1 MNDKLYKKLLREAEK
16 RGKRLLLEG
25 GVAGHLAHLYDNP
38 DLSYSDMEEI
48 LGTAARG
55 ELVGTEKTDG
65 YNIYLSYVEGEAR
78 YARNKG
84 DMRKG
89 GSNAADLAARVFK
102 GGEGVKR
109 VYNASFRAFEKAV
122 RAMTPEEQEMLFGSE
137 APVFLNTEIQGPGAS
152 NVVNYDANV
161 LSIHSSGHKQY
172 IEENDTVV
180 NVTDSAIERISQ
192 TLDDVLDRFEE
203 ATADEP
209 FSVRKTAVLQ
219 LQALSDRSVLE
230 NTLRRMNHA
239 GFSGNMTI
247 GQYTDMKLTPIIK
260 RAAPSANKEVIAHII
275 DHMKAVKGRLNI
287 RKVRKMLRDEQ
298 EVAAVNQLLEK
309 NNKKKL
315 LGEIIEPI
323 EDAIHDFAVEML
335 KGLESAYILDNE
347 NELGRLRDEV
357 ATAIDKIQTYDGPG
371 KDEAHEILIR
381 QLKKLK
387 SHDNVNTAVEGFVF
401 TWNGQMYKFTGN
413 FAPINQIL
421 GLFRYGRGDVQAIDR
436 LDEATARQRTVAIV
450 PGAFK
455 LPHRGH
461 FAMVRQYNVLADEVK
476 IFISPLSRQS
486 DGEFG
491 DPIDFTSEHSLNL
504 WKKYIEAYG
513 LSDTVKVS
521 VSTDN
526 SPIKMTYNYVGNED
540 NDPQKAQPG
549 DHVILGVSTKGG
561 DHSRFAGS
569 VQQYAR
575 DGVRI
580 LAGEQYAVNVDGK
593 DFTRQAVEVDEETG
607 EEKEVTVELSA
618 TDFRNAI
625 EAGDVETVAQFL
637 PQALRSQAKEIINMM
652 GAQVAMSNP
661 EQAQVAEILQRL
673 VEETM
678 DEISAMAGGAVEG
691 PASKK
696 KKKRADTLIREE
708 DDEESVDEKELK
720 KISDE
725 LKNAVKMHQSQADRI
740 DSIVDNKEVN
750 EAVSGAITIEDVR
763 MVMDKLGLTGPD
775 WNVIDV
781 FERYAELNNAEELEK
796 VLTKQMTENQ
806 ADLAWGPANLAL
818 DPVEREPHYSEE
830 DEIEPLKKR
839 RAGANVALG
848 E

>member
-1 MNDKLYKKLLREAEK
+1 MMNDELYKKLLREAEK

-48 LGTAARG
+48 LSTAARG

-65 YNIYLSYVEGEAR
+65 YNIYLSYVDGEAR

-109 VYNASFRAFEKAV
+109 VYTASFRAFEKAA
-122 RAMTPEEQEMLFGSE
+122 RSLTPEEQQMLFGAE

-161 LSIHSSGHKQY
+161 LSVHASGHKQY
-172 IEENDTVV
+172 IEDTDQVV
-180 NVTDSAIERISQ
+180 NVKDAEIERISQ

-219 LQALSDRSVLE
+219 LQALADRSILE
-230 NTLRRMNHA
+230 DTLRRINHA

-247 GQYTDMKLTPIIK
+247 GQYTDMKLIPIIK
-260 RAAPSANKEVIAHII
+260 RAAPSANKEVVGYII
-275 DHMKAVKGRLNI
+275 DHMKEVKGRKNI
-287 RKVRKMLRDEQ
+287 RMVRKMLKDEN

-315 LGEIIEPI
+315 LSEIIEPI

-335 KGLESAYILDNE
+335 KGLESAYILDNA

-357 ATAIDKIQTYDGPG
+357 ATAIDKIQNYDGPG
-371 KDEAHEILIR
+371 RDEAHEILIR

-436 LDEATARQRTVAIV
+436 LDENEARRRVVAIV

-486 DGEFG
+486 DGKIG
-491 DPIDFTSEHSLNL
+491 QPIDFTSEHSLNL
-504 WKKYIEAYG
+504 WKKYIDAYG
-513 LSDTVKVS
+513 LSDTVKVY

-580 LAGEQYAVNVDGK
+580 LAGEQYAVSVDGK
-593 DFTRQAVEVDEETG
+593 DFTRQVVKVDPETG
-607 EEKEVTVELSA
+607 EEKIEVVPLSA

-625 EAGDVETVAQFL
+625 EAGDKETVAQFL
-637 PQALRSQAKEIINMM
+637 PQAVRSHAEEVINMM
-652 GAQVAMSNP
+652 GAQVAMSDP
-661 EQAQVAEILQRL
+661 EQAQVAETLEKL

-696 KKKRADTLIREE
+696 KKKKKADTLIREE
-708 DDEESVDEKELK
+708 DDEEIE
-720 KISDE
+720 
-725 LKNAVKMHQSQADRI
+725 
-740 DSIVDNKEVN
+740 
-750 EAVSGAITIEDVR
+750 EALS
-763 MVMDKLGLTGPD
+763 
-775 WNVIDV
+775 
-781 FERYAELNNAEELEK
+781 
-796 VLTKQMTENQ
+796 
-806 ADLAWGPANLAL
+806 DLAWGAANFTP
-818 DPVEREPHYSEE
+818 DPVERAPYYSEE
-830 DEIEPLKKR
+830 DEIDPIKNK
-839 RAGANVALG
+839 AKPGPNTFGA
-848 E
+848 

>member
-1 MNDKLYKKLLREAEK
+1 MNDELYRKLLKETER

-48 LGTAARG
+48 LSTAARG
-55 ELVGTEKTDG
+55 DLVGTEKTDG
-65 YNIYLSYVEGEAR
+65 YNIYLSFVDGEAR
-78 YARNKG
+78 YARNKS

-109 VYNASFRAFEKAV
+109 VYTASFRAFEKAA
-122 RAMTPEEQEMLFGSE
+122 RSLTPDEQAMLFGAE

-161 LSIHSSGHKQY
+161 LSIHASGHKQY
-172 IEENDTVV
+172 IEDSDQVV
-180 NVTDSAIERISQ
+180 NVTDSAVNRISQ

-203 ATADEP
+203 ATGDEP

-219 LQALSDRSVLE
+219 LQALADKSILE
-230 NTLRRMNHA
+230 DTLRRMNHA

-260 RAAPSANKEVIAHII
+260 RAVPSANKEVVGHII
-275 DHMKAVKGRLNI
+275 DHIKATKGRKNI
-287 RKVRKMLRDEQ
+287 RLVRKMLKDEN
-298 EVAAVNQLLEK
+298 EVAALAQLLEK

-335 KGLESAYILDNE
+335 KGLESAYILDNAR
-347 NELGRLRDEV
+347 ELERLRSEV
-357 ATAIDKIQTYDGPG
+357 ATAIDKIQNYDGPG
-371 KDEAHEILIR
+371 RDEAHNILIR

-401 TWNGQMYKFTGN
+401 TYNGQMYKFTGN

-421 GLFRYGRGDVQAIDR
+421 GLFRYGRGDVEAIDR
-436 LDEATARQRTVAIV
+436 LDENQGQRRVVAIV

-461 FAMVRQYNVLADEVK
+461 FAMVRQYSVMADEVK

-486 DGEFG
+486 DGEFAQ
-491 DPIDFTSEHSLNL
+491 PIDFTSEHSLNL
-504 WKKYIEAYG
+504 WKKYIDAYG
-513 LSDTVKVS
+513 LSETVKVY

-569 VQQYAR
+569 VQKYAR

-580 LAGEQYAVNVDGK
+580 LAGEQFAIDIDGK
-593 DFTRQAVEVDEETG
+593 EFTRQVVKVDEETG
-607 EEKEVTVELSA
+607 EETVTNVPLSA

-625 EAGDVETVAQFL
+625 EAGDKETVAQFL
-637 PQALRSQAKEIINMM
+637 PQALRGQAEEVINMM
-652 GAQVAMSNP
+652 GAQVAMSDP
-661 EQAQVAEILQRL
+661 EQAQVAETLQRL

-678 DEISAMAGGAVEG
+678 DEMSAMAGGAVEG
-691 PASKK
+691 PASAYNKK
-696 KKKRADTLIREE
+696 KKKKVDTLIREE
-708 DDEESVDEKELK
+708 DDEIEESEKKNCGCGQDPCITYGSQNESEEEIDEAL
-720 KISDE
+720 S
-725 LKNAVKMHQSQADRI
+725 
-740 DSIVDNKEVN
+740 
-750 EAVSGAITIEDVR
+750 
-763 MVMDKLGLTGPD
+763 
-775 WNVIDV
+775 
-781 FERYAELNNAEELEK
+781 
-796 VLTKQMTENQ
+796 
-806 ADLAWGPANLAL
+806 DLAWGAANFTV
-818 DPVEREPHYSEE
+818 DPVERAPYYDEE
-830 DEIEPLKKR
+830 DEIDPIKNK
-839 RAGANVALG
+839 AKPGPNTFGA
-848 E
+848 

>member
-1 MNDKLYKKLLREAEK
+1 MDDKLYKKLLREAEK

-48 LGTAARG
+48 LSTAARG

-89 GSNAADLAARVFK
+89 GSNTADLAARVFK

-109 VYNASFRAFEKAV
+109 IYQASFRAFEKAV
-122 RAMTPEEQEMLFGSE
+122 RTMTPEEQQMLFGSE

-180 NVTDSAIERISQ
+180 NITDSAIERISQ

-203 ATADEP
+203 ATIDEP
-209 FSVRKTAVLQ
+209 FSVRKTAALQ
-219 LQALSDRSVLE
+219 LQALSDRSILE
-230 NTLRRMNHA
+230 GTLRRMNHA

-260 RAAPSANKEVIAHII
+260 RAVPSANKEVIAHII
-275 DHMKAVKGRLNI
+275 DHFKSVKGRVNI

-298 EVAAVNQLLEK
+298 EIAALSQLLEK

-436 LDEATARQRTVAIV
+436 VDEANNKQLRKRTIAII

-461 FAMVRQYNVLADEVK
+461 FAMARQYSVMADEVR
-476 IFISPLSRQS
+476 IFVSPLSRQS
-486 DGEFG
+486 DGEYG
-491 DPIDFTSEHSLNL
+491 EAIDFTSEHSINL
-504 WKKYIEAYG
+504 WNKYIEAYG
-513 LSDTVKVS
+513 LTETVKVNIS
-521 VSTDN
+521 STN
-526 SPIKMTYNYVGNED
+526 SPVKMTYDFVGNED

-569 VQQYAR
+569 VQKYAR
-575 DGVRI
+575 EGVRI
-580 LAGEQYAVNVDGK
+580 LAGEQYAVSVKGK
-593 DFTRQAVEVDEETG
+593 DFTRQVVEVDQETG
-607 EEKEVTVELSA
+607 EEREITVDLSA

-625 EAGDVETVAQFL
+625 EAGDVSTVAEFL
-637 PQALRSQAKEIINMM
+637 PQAIRSQAEEVINMM
-652 GAQVAMSNP
+652 GAQVAMSDP
-661 EQAQVAEILQRL
+661 EQAQIAEMLFEMIEQTIDEVTASDDLLAAMRGLEDAPVHQAPPIKDYGATEADYKEIMTRILKSLNADDFAELDSITQDLKTRSMK
-673 VEETM
+673 ETI
-678 DEISAMAGGAVEG
+678 DEMSAMAGGAVEG
-691 PASKK
+691 ASGEEKE
-696 KKKRADTLIREE
+696 ADSLIRE
-708 DDEESVDEKELK
+708 DDEEE
-720 KISDE
+720 
-725 LKNAVKMHQSQADRI
+725 
-740 DSIVDNKEVN
+740 
-750 EAVSGAITIEDVR
+750 IE
-763 MVMDKLGLTGPD
+763 
-775 WNVIDV
+775 
-781 FERYAELNNAEELEK
+781 
-796 VLTKQMTENQ
+796 ENM

-818 DPVEREPHYSEE
+818 DPVERDPTYEPG
-830 DEIEPLKKR
+830 DEIETLAKR
-839 RAGANVALG
+839 RAGANVTSG
-848 E
+848 

>member
-1 MNDKLYKKLLREAEK
+1 MNDKLYKRLLSESK
-16 RGKRLLLEG
+16 IRGKRLLLEG

-48 LGTAARG
+48 LSTAARG

-65 YNIYLSYVEGEAR
+65 YNIYLSYVDGEAR

-89 GSNAADLAARVFK
+89 GSNTADLAARVFK
-102 GGEGVKR
+102 GGDGVKR
-109 VYNASFRAFEKAV
+109 VYQASFNAFEKAV
-122 RAMTPEEQEMLFGSE
+122 RSLIPEEQEMLFGAE

-161 LSIHSSGHKQY
+161 LSIHASGHKQY
-172 IEENDTVV
+172 IEESDTVIDV
-180 NVTDSAIERISQ
+180 KDTDVARISQ
-192 TLDDVLDRFEE
+192 ALDDVLDRFEE
-203 ATADEP
+203 ATMDEP
-209 FSVRKTAVLQ
+209 FSVRKTAALQ
-219 LQALSDRSVLE
+219 LQALSDRSILE
-230 NTLRRMNHA
+230 DTLRRMNHA
-239 GFSGNMTI
+239 GFSGNITI

-260 RAAPSANKEVIAHII
+260 RAVPSANKEVIAHII
-275 DHMKAVKGRLNI
+275 DHMKAVKGRVNI

-298 EVAAVNQLLEK
+298 EVAGLNQLLEK

-335 KGLESAYILDNE
+335 KGLESAYILDNA

-421 GLFRYGRGDVQAIDR
+421 GLFRYGRGDVEAIDR
-436 LDEATARQRTVAIV
+436 LDEAIARQRVVAIV

-455 LPHRGH
+455 LPH
-461 FAMVRQYNVLADEVK
+461 FAMVRQYAVMADEVK
-476 IFISPLSRQS
+476 VYVSPLSRKS
-486 DGEFG
+486 DGKFAE
-491 DPIDFTSEHSLNL
+491 PIDFTSEHSMNL
-504 WKKYIEAYG
+504 WNKYVEAYG
-513 LSDTVKVS
+513 LTDTVKVS
-521 VSTDN
+521 ISSEN
-526 SPIKMTYNYVGNED
+526 SPVKMTYNFVGNED

-575 DGVRI
+575 DGVRV
-580 LAGEQYAVNVDGK
+580 LAGEQYAVSVDGK
-593 DFTRQAVEVDEETG
+593 DFTRQVVEVDPETG
-607 EEKEVTVELSA
+607 EERETTADLSA

-625 EAGDVETVAQFL
+625 EAGDVRTVAEFL
-637 PQALRSQAKEIINMM
+637 PQAIRSQAKEVINMM
-652 GAQVAMSNP
+652 GAQVAMSDP
-661 EQAQVAEILQRL
+661 EQAQVAETLQRL
-673 VEETM
+673 VEEAM

-696 KKKRADTLIREE
+696 KKKEADTLIRE
-708 DDEESVDEKELK
+708 DDEE
-720 KISDE
+720 
-725 LKNAVKMHQSQADRI
+725 
-740 DSIVDNKEVN
+740 
-750 EAVSGAITIEDVR
+750 
-763 MVMDKLGLTGPD
+763 
-775 WNVIDV
+775 
-781 FERYAELNNAEELEK
+781 LE
-796 VLTKQMTENQ
+796 ENQ
-806 ADLAWGPANLAL
+806 ADLAWGTANFTPGA
-818 DPVEREPHYSEE
+818 VERAPYYSEE
-830 DEIEPLKKR
+830 DEVDPLINKAMPSSVDAAVK
-839 RAGANVALG
+839 AFKDYIHY

>member
-1 MNDKLYKKLLREAEK
+1 MNDKLYKKLLSESEK

-48 LGTAARG
+48 LSTAARG

-65 YNIYLSYVEGEAR
+65 YNIYLSYVDGEAR

-109 VYNASFRAFEKAV
+109 VYTASFRAFEKAA
-122 RAMTPEEQEMLFGSE
+122 RSLTPEEQQMLFGAE

-161 LSIHSSGHKQY
+161 LSVHASGHKQY
-172 IEENDTVV
+172 IEDTDQVV
-180 NVTDSAIERISQ
+180 NVKDAEIERISQ

-219 LQALSDRSVLE
+219 LQALADRSILE
-230 NTLRRMNHA
+230 DTLRRINHA
-239 GFSGNMTI
+239 GFSGNMTV
-247 GQYTDMKLTPIIK
+247 GQYTDMKLIPIIK
-260 RAAPSANKEVIAHII
+260 RAAPSASKEVVGYII
-275 DHMKAVKGRLNI
+275 DHMKEVKGRKNI
-287 RKVRKMLRDEQ
+287 RIVRKMLKDEN

-315 LGEIIEPI
+315 LSEIIEPI

-335 KGLESAYILDNE
+335 KGLESAYILDNA

-357 ATAIDKIQTYDGPG
+357 ATAIDKIQNYDGPG
-371 KDEAHEILIR
+371 RDEAHDILIR

-401 TWNGQMYKFTGN
+401 IWNGQMYKFTGN

-436 LDEATARQRTVAIV
+436 LDENEARRKVVAIV

-486 DGEFG
+486 DGKIG
-491 DPIDFTSEHSLNL
+491 QAIDFTSEHSLNL
-504 WKKYIEAYG
+504 WKKYIDAYG
-513 LSDTVKVS
+513 LSDTVKVY

-580 LAGEQYAVNVDGK
+580 LAGEQYAVSVDGK
-593 DFTRQAVEVDEETG
+593 DFTRQVVKVDPETG
-607 EEKEVTVELSA
+607 EEKIEVVPLSA

-625 EAGDVETVAQFL
+625 EAGDKQTVAQFL
-637 PQALRSQAKEIINMM
+637 PQAVRSHAEEVINMM
-652 GAQVAMSNP
+652 GAQVAMSDP
-661 EQAQVAEILQRL
+661 EQAQVAETLQKL

-696 KKKRADTLIREE
+696 KKKKKADTLIREE
-708 DDEESVDEKELK
+708 DDEEIE
-720 KISDE
+720 
-725 LKNAVKMHQSQADRI
+725 
-740 DSIVDNKEVN
+740 
-750 EAVSGAITIEDVR
+750 EALS
-763 MVMDKLGLTGPD
+763 
-775 WNVIDV
+775 
-781 FERYAELNNAEELEK
+781 
-796 VLTKQMTENQ
+796 
-806 ADLAWGPANLAL
+806 DLAWGAANFTP
-818 DPVEREPHYSEE
+818 DPVERAPYYSEE
-830 DEIEPLKKR
+830 DEIDPIKNK
-839 RAGANVALG
+839 AKPGPNTFGA
-848 E
+848 

>member
-1 MNDKLYKKLLREAEK
+1 MMDDKLYKKLLREAEK

-48 LGTAARG
+48 LSTAARG

-89 GSNAADLAARVFK
+89 GSNTADLAARVFK

-109 VYNASFRAFEKAV
+109 IYQASFRAFEKAV
-122 RAMTPEEQEMLFGSE
+122 RTMTPEEQQMLFGSE

-180 NVTDSAIERISQ
+180 NITDSAIERISQ

-203 ATADEP
+203 ATIDEP
-209 FSVRKTAVLQ
+209 FSVRKTAALQ
-219 LQALSDRSVLE
+219 LQALSDRSILE
-230 NTLRRMNHA
+230 GTLRRMNHA

-260 RAAPSANKEVIAHII
+260 RAVPSANKEVIAHII
-275 DHMKAVKGRLNI
+275 DHFKSVKGRVNI

-298 EVAAVNQLLEK
+298 EIAALSQLLEK

-436 LDEATARQRTVAIV
+436 VDEANNKQLRKRTIAII

-461 FAMVRQYNVLADEVK
+461 FAMARQYSVMADEVR
-476 IFISPLSRQS
+476 IFVSPLSRQS
-486 DGEFG
+486 DGEYG
-491 DPIDFTSEHSLNL
+491 EAIDFTSEHSINL
-504 WKKYIEAYG
+504 WNKYIEAYG
-513 LSDTVKVS
+513 LTETVKVNIS
-521 VSTDN
+521 STN
-526 SPIKMTYNYVGNED
+526 SPVKMTYDFVGNED

-569 VQQYAR
+569 VQKYAR
-575 DGVRI
+575 EGVRI
-580 LAGEQYAVNVDGK
+580 LAGEQYAVSVKGK
-593 DFTRQAVEVDEETG
+593 DFTRQVVEVDQETG
-607 EEKEVTVELSA
+607 EEREITVDLSA

-625 EAGDVETVAQFL
+625 EAGDVSTVAEFL
-637 PQALRSQAKEIINMM
+637 PQAIRSQAEEVINMM
-652 GAQVAMSNP
+652 GAQVAMSDP
-661 EQAQVAEILQRL
+661 EQAQIAEMLFEMIEQTIDEVTASDDLLAAMRGLEDAPVHQAPPIKDYGATEADYKEIMTRILKSLNADDFAELDSITQDLKTRSMK
-673 VEETM
+673 ETI
-678 DEISAMAGGAVEG
+678 DEMSAMAGGAVEG
-691 PASKK
+691 ASGEEKE
-696 KKKRADTLIREE
+696 ADSLIRE
-708 DDEESVDEKELK
+708 DDEEE
-720 KISDE
+720 
-725 LKNAVKMHQSQADRI
+725 
-740 DSIVDNKEVN
+740 
-750 EAVSGAITIEDVR
+750 IE
-763 MVMDKLGLTGPD
+763 
-775 WNVIDV
+775 
-781 FERYAELNNAEELEK
+781 
-796 VLTKQMTENQ
+796 ENM

-818 DPVEREPHYSEE
+818 DPVERDPTYEPG
-830 DEIEPLKKR
+830 DEIETLAKR
-839 RAGANVALG
+839 RAGANVTSG
-848 E
+848 

>member
-1 MNDKLYKKLLREAEK
+1 MMNDKLYKQLLKETQR
-16 RGKRLLLEG
+16 RGRRLLLEG

-38 DLSYSDMEEI
+38 DLSYSDMEDI
-48 LGTAARG
+48 LSTAARG
-55 ELVGTEKTDG
+55 ELIGTEKTDG
-65 YNIYLSYVEGEAR
+65 YNIYLSYVDGEAR

-89 GSNAADLAARVFK
+89 GSNTADLAARVFK

-109 VYNASFRAFEKAV
+109 IYTASFRAFEKAV
-122 RAMTPEEQEMLFGSE
+122 RTLMPEEQEMLFGSE
-137 APVFLNTEIQGPGAS
+137 APIFLNTEIQGPGAS

-172 IEENDTVV
+172 IEESDTVV
-180 NVTDSAIERISQ
+180 NVKDSDIARISQ
-192 TLDDVLDRFEE
+192 ALDDVLDRFEE

-209 FSVRKTAVLQ
+209 FSVRKTAVMQ
-219 LQALSDRSVLE
+219 LQALADKSILE
-230 NTLRRMNHA
+230 DTLRRMNHA

-260 RAAPSANKEVIAHII
+260 RAVPSATKEVIAHII
-275 DHMKAVKGRLNI
+275 DHIKEIKGRTNI
-287 RKVRKMLRDEQ
+287 RRVRKMLRDEQ
-298 EVAAVNQLLEK
+298 EIAALSQLLEK

-315 LGEIIEPI
+315 LGEIVEPI

-335 KGLESAYILDNE
+335 KGLESAYILDNAR
-347 NELGRLRDEV
+347 ELDRLRNEV
-357 ATAIDKIQTYDGPG
+357 ATAIDKIQTYEGPG

-421 GLFRYGRGDVQAIDR
+421 GLFRYGRGDVEAIDR
-436 LDEATARQRTVAIV
+436 LDETTADQSRVQAHQRIIAIV

-461 FAMVRQYNVLADEVK
+461 FAMVRQYAVMADEVR

-486 DGEFG
+486 DGPE
-491 DPIDFTSEHSLNL
+491 PIDFTSEHSLNL

-513 LSDTVKVS
+513 YSNAVKVS
-521 VSTDN
+521 VSTEN
-526 SPIKMTYNYVGNED
+526 SPIKMTYNYVGNEN

-580 LAGEQYAVNVDGK
+580 LAGEQYAVSVKGK
-593 DFTRQAVEVDEETG
+593 DFTRQVVEVDQETG
-607 EEKEVTVELSA
+607 EEKVKVIPLSA

-625 EAGDVETVAQFL
+625 EAGDASTVAEFL
-637 PQALRSQAKEIINMM
+637 PQAVRGQAEEVINMM
-652 GAQVAMSNP
+652 GAQVAMSDP
-661 EQAQVAEILQRL
+661 DQAIVAESLFRL
-673 VEETM
+673 IEETM
-678 DEISAMAGGAVEG
+678 DEISAMAGGAIEG

-696 KKKRADTLIREE
+696 KKKKTDTLIRE
-708 DDEESVDEKELK
+708 DDEEEIDEAL
-720 KISDE
+720 S
-725 LKNAVKMHQSQADRI
+725 
-740 DSIVDNKEVN
+740 
-750 EAVSGAITIEDVR
+750 
-763 MVMDKLGLTGPD
+763 
-775 WNVIDV
+775 
-781 FERYAELNNAEELEK
+781 
-796 VLTKQMTENQ
+796 
-806 ADLAWGPANLAL
+806 DLAWGAANLGL
-818 DPVEREPHYSEE
+818 DPVEREPAYDEE
-830 DEIEPLKKR
+830 DDIDPLINKAKPGPNTF
-839 RAGANVALG
+839 GA
-848 E
+848 

>member
-1 MNDKLYKKLLREAEK
+1 MNDELYRKLLRETER

-48 LGTAARG
+48 LSTAARG
-55 ELVGTEKTDG
+55 DLIGTEKTDG
-65 YNIYLSYVEGEAR
+65 YNIYLSFVDGEAR
-78 YARNKG
+78 YARNKS

-109 VYNASFRAFEKAV
+109 VYTASFRAFEKAA
-122 RAMTPEEQEMLFGSE
+122 RSLTPEEQAMLFGAE

-161 LSIHSSGHKQY
+161 LSIHASGHKQY
-172 IEENDTVV
+172 IEDSDQVV
-180 NVTDSAIERISQ
+180 NVTDAAVNRISQ

-203 ATADEP
+203 ATGDEP

-219 LQALSDRSVLE
+219 LQALADKSILE
-230 NTLRRMNHA
+230 DTLRRMNHA

-260 RAAPSANKEVIAHII
+260 RAVPSANKEVIGHII
-275 DHMKAVKGRLNI
+275 DHIKAIKGRKNI
-287 RKVRKMLRDEQ
+287 RLVRKMLKDEN
-298 EVAAVNQLLEK
+298 EVAALAQLLEK
-309 NNKKKL
+309 NSKKKL

-335 KGLESAYILDNE
+335 KGLESAYILDNAR
-347 NELGRLRDEV
+347 ELERLRSEV
-357 ATAIDKIQTYDGPG
+357 ATAIEKIQNYDGPG
-371 KDEAHEILIR
+371 RDEAHDILIR

-421 GLFRYGRGDVQAIDR
+421 GLFRYGRGDVEAIDR
-436 LDEATARQRTVAIV
+436 LDENQGQRRVVAIV

-461 FAMVRQYNVLADEVK
+461 FAMVRQYSVMADEVK

-486 DGEFG
+486 DGEFAQ
-491 DPIDFTSEHSLNL
+491 PIDFTSEHSLNL
-504 WKKYIEAYG
+504 WKKYIDAYG
-513 LSDTVKVS
+513 LSETVKVY

-569 VQQYAR
+569 VQKYAR

-580 LAGEQYAVNVDGK
+580 LAGEQFAIDVDGK
-593 DFTRQAVEVDEETG
+593 EFTRQVVKVDEETG
-607 EEKEVTVELSA
+607 EETVTNVPLSA

-625 EAGDVETVAQFL
+625 EAGDKETVAQFL
-637 PQALRSQAKEIINMM
+637 PQALRGQAEEVINMM
-652 GAQVAMSNP
+652 GAQVAMSDP
-661 EQAQVAEILQRL
+661 EQAQVAETLQRL

-678 DEISAMAGGAVEG
+678 DEMSAMAGGAVEG
-691 PASKK
+691 PASAYNKK
-696 KKKRADTLIREE
+696 KKKKVDTLIREE
-708 DDEESVDEKELK
+708 DDEIEESEKKNCGCGQDPCITYGPQNESEEEIDEAL
-720 KISDE
+720 S
-725 LKNAVKMHQSQADRI
+725 
-740 DSIVDNKEVN
+740 
-750 EAVSGAITIEDVR
+750 
-763 MVMDKLGLTGPD
+763 
-775 WNVIDV
+775 
-781 FERYAELNNAEELEK
+781 
-796 VLTKQMTENQ
+796 
-806 ADLAWGPANLAL
+806 DLAWGAANFTV
-818 DPVEREPHYSEE
+818 DPVERAPYYDEE
-830 DEIEPLKKR
+830 DEIDPIKNK
-839 RAGANVALG
+839 AKPGPNTFGA
-848 E
+848 

>member
-1 MNDKLYKKLLREAEK
+1 MNDKLYNKLLREAQK

-48 LGTAARG
+48 LSTAARG

-65 YNIYLSYVEGEAR
+65 YNIYLSYVDGEAR

-89 GSNAADLAARVFK
+89 GSNTADLAARVFK

-109 VYNASFRAFEKAV
+109 VYTASFRAFEKAV
-122 RAMTPEEQEMLFGSE
+122 RSLTPEEQQMLFGSE
-137 APVFLNTEIQGPGAS
+137 APIFLNTEIQGPGAS

-172 IEENDTVV
+172 IEESDTVV
-180 NVTDSAIERISQ
+180 NVKDSDVERVSQ
-192 TLDDVLDRFEE
+192 ALDDVLDRFEE

-209 FSVRKTAVLQ
+209 FSVRKTATLQ
-219 LQALSDRSVLE
+219 LQALSDRSILE
-230 NTLRRMNHA
+230 DTLRRMNHA

-260 RAAPSANKEVIAHII
+260 RAVPSANKEVIGHII
-275 DHMKAVKGRLNI
+275 DHFKAVKGRVNI

-298 EVAAVNQLLEK
+298 EIAALSQLLEK
-309 NNKKKL
+309 NNKKRL

-335 KGLESAYILDNE
+335 KGLESAYILDNG

-421 GLFRYGRGDVQAIDR
+421 GLFRYGRGDVEAIDR
-436 LDEATARQRTVAIV
+436 LDEATARRRTIAVV

-461 FAMVRQYNVLADEVK
+461 FAMIRQYSVMADEVRV
-476 IFISPLSRQS
+476 IVSPLSRQS
-486 DGEFG
+486 DGIDG
-491 DPIDFTSEHSLNL
+491 RTPIDFTSEHSMNL
-504 WKKYIEAYG
+504 WRKYVEAYG
-513 LSDTVKVS
+513 LTSNVNVS
-521 VSTDN
+521 ISPPGMN
-526 SPIKMTYNYVGNED
+526 SPVKAAIDFAANEENNAD
-540 NDPQKAQPG
+540 KAQPG
-549 DHVILGVSTKGG
+549 DVIILGVSEKGG
-561 DHSRFAGS
+561 DSSRFAHN
-569 VQQYAR
+569 VQKYAR
-575 DGVRI
+575 KGVRV
-580 LAGEQYAVNVDGK
+580 LAGEQYAISVKGK
-593 DFTRQAVEVDEETG
+593 DFTRQVVKVNPDTG
-607 EEKEVTVELSA
+607 EETTEVIPLSG
-618 TDFRNAI
+618 TDFRNAV
-625 EAGDVETVAQFL
+625 EAGDVSTVAEFL
-637 PQALRSQAKEIINMM
+637 PQAIRSQAKEVINMM
-652 GAQVAMSNP
+652 GAQEAMSDP
-661 EQAQVAEILQRL
+661 EQAQIAETLMRL
-673 VEETM
+673 IEETM

-696 KKKRADTLIREE
+696 KKKEADTLIRE
-708 DDEESVDEKELK
+708 DDEE
-720 KISDE
+720 
-725 LKNAVKMHQSQADRI
+725 
-740 DSIVDNKEVN
+740 
-750 EAVSGAITIEDVR
+750 IE
-763 MVMDKLGLTGPD
+763 
-775 WNVIDV
+775 
-781 FERYAELNNAEELEK
+781 
-796 VLTKQMTENQ
+796 ENM
-806 ADLAWGPANLAL
+806 ADLAWGPAALSL
-818 DPVEREPHYSEE
+818 DPVERAPYYEE
-830 DEIEPLKKR
+830 GDEIETMAKKR
-839 RAGANVALG
+839 SGANVALG

>member
-1 MNDKLYKKLLREAEK
+1 MNDELYRKLLRETER

-48 LGTAARG
+48 LSTAARG
-55 ELVGTEKTDG
+55 DLIGTEKTDG
-65 YNIYLSYVEGEAR
+65 YNIYLSFVDGEAR
-78 YARNKG
+78 YARNKS

-109 VYNASFRAFEKAV
+109 VYTASFRAFEKAA
-122 RAMTPEEQEMLFGSE
+122 RSLTPEEQAMLFGAE

-161 LSIHSSGHKQY
+161 LSIHASGHKQY
-172 IEENDTVV
+172 IEDSDQVV
-180 NVTDSAIERISQ
+180 NVTDSAVNRISQ

-203 ATADEP
+203 ATGDEP

-219 LQALSDRSVLE
+219 LQALADKSILE
-230 NTLRRMNHA
+230 DTLRRMNHA

-260 RAAPSANKEVIAHII
+260 RAVPSANKEVVGHII
-275 DHMKAVKGRLNI
+275 DHIKAIKGRKNI
-287 RKVRKMLRDEQ
+287 RLVRKMLKDEN
-298 EVAAVNQLLEK
+298 EVAALAQLLEK
-309 NNKKKL
+309 NSKKKL

-335 KGLESAYILDNE
+335 KGLESAYILDNAR
-347 NELGRLRDEV
+347 ELERLRSEV
-357 ATAIDKIQTYDGPG
+357 ATAIDKIQNYDGPG
-371 KDEAHEILIR
+371 RDEAHDILIR

-421 GLFRYGRGDVQAIDR
+421 GLFRYGRGDVEAIDR
-436 LDEATARQRTVAIV
+436 LDENQGQRRVVAIV

-461 FAMVRQYNVLADEVK
+461 FAMVRQYSVMADEVK

-486 DGEFG
+486 DGEFAQ
-491 DPIDFTSEHSLNL
+491 PIDFTSEHSLNL
-504 WKKYIEAYG
+504 WKKYIDAYG
-513 LSDTVKVS
+513 LSETVKVY

-569 VQQYAR
+569 VQKYAR

-580 LAGEQYAVNVDGK
+580 LAGEQFAIDIDGK
-593 DFTRQAVEVDEETG
+593 EFTRQVVKVDEETG
-607 EEKEVTVELSA
+607 EETVTNVPLSA

-625 EAGDVETVAQFL
+625 EAGDKETVAQFL
-637 PQALRSQAKEIINMM
+637 PQALRGQAEEVINMM
-652 GAQVAMSNP
+652 GAQVAMSDP
-661 EQAQVAEILQRL
+661 EQAQVAETLQRL

-678 DEISAMAGGAVEG
+678 DEMSAMAGGAVEG
-691 PASKK
+691 PASAYNKK
-696 KKKRADTLIREE
+696 KKKKVDTLIREE
-708 DDEESVDEKELK
+708 DDEIEEEIDEAL
-720 KISDE
+720 S
-725 LKNAVKMHQSQADRI
+725 
-740 DSIVDNKEVN
+740 
-750 EAVSGAITIEDVR
+750 
-763 MVMDKLGLTGPD
+763 
-775 WNVIDV
+775 
-781 FERYAELNNAEELEK
+781 
-796 VLTKQMTENQ
+796 
-806 ADLAWGPANLAL
+806 DLAWGAANFTV
-818 DPVEREPHYSEE
+818 DPVERAPYYDEE
-830 DEIEPLKKR
+830 DEIDPIKNK
-839 RAGANVALG
+839 AKPGPNTFGA
-848 E
+848 

>member
-1 MNDKLYKKLLREAEK
+1 MNDKLYNKLLREAQK

-48 LGTAARG
+48 LSTAARG
-55 ELVGTEKTDG
+55 ELIGTEKTDG
-65 YNIYLSYVEGEAR
+65 YNIYLSYVDGEAR

-89 GSNAADLAARVFK
+89 GSNTADLAARVFK

-109 VYNASFRAFEKAV
+109 VYTASFRAFEKAV
-122 RAMTPEEQEMLFGSE
+122 RSLTPEEQQMLFGSE
-137 APVFLNTEIQGPGAS
+137 APIFLNTEIQGPGAS

-172 IEENDTVV
+172 IEESDTVV
-180 NVTDSAIERISQ
+180 NVKDSDVERVSQ
-192 TLDDVLDRFEE
+192 ALDDVLDRFEE

-209 FSVRKTAVLQ
+209 FSVRKTATLQ
-219 LQALSDRSVLE
+219 LQALSDRSILE
-230 NTLRRMNHA
+230 DTLRRMNHA

-260 RAAPSANKEVIAHII
+260 RAVPSANKEVIGHII
-275 DHMKAVKGRLNI
+275 DHFKAVKGRVNI

-298 EVAAVNQLLEK
+298 EIAALSQLLEK
-309 NNKKKL
+309 NNKKRL

-335 KGLESAYILDNE
+335 KGLESAYILDNG

-421 GLFRYGRGDVQAIDR
+421 GLFRYGRGDVEAIDR
-436 LDEATARQRTVAIV
+436 LDEATARRRTIAVV

-461 FAMVRQYNVLADEVK
+461 FAMIRQYSVMADEVRV
-476 IFISPLSRQS
+476 IVSPLSRQS
-486 DGEFG
+486 DGIDG
-491 DPIDFTSEHSLNL
+491 RTPIDFTSEHSMNL
-504 WKKYIEAYG
+504 WRKYVEAYG
-513 LSDTVKVS
+513 LTSNVNVS
-521 VSTDN
+521 ISPPGMN
-526 SPIKMTYNYVGNED
+526 SPVKAAIDFAANEENNAD
-540 NDPQKAQPG
+540 KAQPG
-549 DHVILGVSTKGG
+549 DVIILGVSEKGG
-561 DHSRFAGS
+561 DSSRFAHN
-569 VQQYAR
+569 VQKYAR
-575 DGVRI
+575 KGVRV
-580 LAGEQYAVNVDGK
+580 LAGEQYAISVKGK
-593 DFTRQAVEVDEETG
+593 DFTRQVVKVNPDTG
-607 EEKEVTVELSA
+607 EETTEVIPLSG
-618 TDFRNAI
+618 TDFRNAV
-625 EAGDVETVAQFL
+625 EAGDVSTVAEFL
-637 PQALRSQAKEIINMM
+637 PQAIRSQAKEVINMM
-652 GAQVAMSNP
+652 GAQEAMSDP
-661 EQAQVAEILQRL
+661 EQAQIAETLMRL
-673 VEETM
+673 IEETM

-696 KKKRADTLIREE
+696 KKKEADTLIRE
-708 DDEESVDEKELK
+708 DDEE
-720 KISDE
+720 
-725 LKNAVKMHQSQADRI
+725 
-740 DSIVDNKEVN
+740 
-750 EAVSGAITIEDVR
+750 IE
-763 MVMDKLGLTGPD
+763 
-775 WNVIDV
+775 
-781 FERYAELNNAEELEK
+781 
-796 VLTKQMTENQ
+796 ENM
-806 ADLAWGPANLAL
+806 ADLAWGPAALSL
-818 DPVEREPHYSEE
+818 DPVERAPYYEE
-830 DEIEPLKKR
+830 GDEIETMAKKR
-839 RAGANVALG
+839 SGANVALG

>member
-1 MNDKLYKKLLREAEK
+1 M
-16 RGKRLLLEG
+16 
-25 GVAGHLAHLYDNP
+25 
-38 DLSYSDMEEI
+38 
-48 LGTAARG
+48 
-55 ELVGTEKTDG
+55 
-65 YNIYLSYVEGEAR
+65 
-78 YARNKG
+78 
-84 DMRKG
+84 
-89 GSNAADLAARVFK
+89 
-102 GGEGVKR
+102 
-109 VYNASFRAFEKAV
+109 
-122 RAMTPEEQEMLFGSE
+122 
-137 APVFLNTEIQGPGAS
+137 NTEIQGPGAS

-172 IEENDTVV
+172 IEESDTVV
-180 NVTDSAIERISQ
+180 NVKDSDVERVSQ
-192 TLDDVLDRFEE
+192 ALDDVLDRFEE

-209 FSVRKTAVLQ
+209 FSVRKTATLQ
-219 LQALSDRSVLE
+219 LQALSDRSILE
-230 NTLRRMNHA
+230 DTLRRMNHA

-260 RAAPSANKEVIAHII
+260 RAVPSANKEVIGHII
-275 DHMKAVKGRLNI
+275 DHFKAVKGRVNI

-298 EVAAVNQLLEK
+298 EVAALSQLLEK
-309 NNKKKL
+309 NNKKRL

-335 KGLESAYILDNE
+335 KGLESAYILDNG

-421 GLFRYGRGDVQAIDR
+421 GLFRYGRGDVEAIDR
-436 LDEATARQRTVAIV
+436 LDEATARRRIVAIV

-461 FAMVRQYNVLADEVK
+461 FAMVRQYAVMADEVK
-476 IFISPLSRQS
+476 VYVSPLSRKS
-486 DGEFG
+486 DGEFAE
-491 DPIDFTSEHSLNL
+491 PIDFTSEHSMNL
-504 WKKYIEAYG
+504 WNKYVEAYG
-513 LSDTVKVS
+513 LTDTVKVS
-521 VSTDN
+521 ISSVN
-526 SPIKMTYNYVGNED
+526 SPVRMTYDFVGNED

-575 DGVRI
+575 DGVRV

-593 DFTRQAVEVDEETG
+593 DFTRQVVEVDPETG
-607 EEKEVTVELSA
+607 EEKVTTVDLSA
-618 TDFRNAI
+618 TDFRNAV
-625 EAGDVETVAQFL
+625 EEGDVQTVAEFL
-637 PQALRSQAKEIINMM
+637 PQAIRGQAKEVINMM
-652 GAQVAMSNP
+652 GAQVAMSDP
-661 EQAQVAEILQRL
+661 EQAQIAETLMRL
-673 VEETM
+673 IEETM

-696 KKKRADTLIREE
+696 KKKEADTLIRE
-708 DDEESVDEKELK
+708 DDEE
-720 KISDE
+720 
-725 LKNAVKMHQSQADRI
+725 
-740 DSIVDNKEVN
+740 
-750 EAVSGAITIEDVR
+750 IE
-763 MVMDKLGLTGPD
+763 
-775 WNVIDV
+775 
-781 FERYAELNNAEELEK
+781 
-796 VLTKQMTENQ
+796 ENM
-806 ADLAWGPANLAL
+806 ADLAWGPAALSL
-818 DPVEREPHYSEE
+818 DPVERAPYYEE
-830 DEIEPLKKR
+830 GDEIETMAKKR
-839 RAGANVALG
+839 SGANVALG

>member
-25 GVAGHLAHLYDNP
+25 GVAGHLMHLYDNP
-38 DLSYSDMEEI
+38 DLSYSDMEGI
-48 LGTAARG
+48 LSTAARG

-65 YNIYLSYVEGEAR
+65 YNIYLSYVDGEAR

-89 GSNAADLAARVFK
+89 GSNTDDLAARVFK

-109 VYNASFRAFEKAV
+109 VYQASFQAFEKSV
-122 RAMTPEEQEMLFGSE
+122 RSLTPEEQAMLFGDDT
-137 APVFLNTEIQGPGAS
+137 PIFLNTEIQGPGAS

-161 LSIHSSGHKQY
+161 LSIHSSGHKEY
-172 IEENDTVV
+172 NPDTDMVENEDDATLARV
-180 NVTDSAIERISQ
+180 SQ

-209 FSVRKTAVLQ
+209 FSVRKTAALQ
-219 LQALSDRSVLE
+219 LQALSDKSILE
-230 NTLRRMNHA
+230 DTLRRMNHA

-260 RAAPSANKEVIAHII
+260 RAVPSATKEVIAHII
-275 DHMKAVKGRLNI
+275 DHMKEVKGRTNI

-298 EVAAVNQLLEK
+298 EIAALSQLLEK

-315 LGEIIEPI
+315 LSEIIEPI

-335 KGLESAYILDNE
+335 KGLESAYILDNAS
-347 NELGRLRDEV
+347 ELERLRNEV
-357 ATAIDKIQTYDGPG
+357 ATAIDKIQNYDGPG
-371 KDEAHEILIR
+371 KDEAQEILIR

-401 TWNGQMYKFTGN
+401 TFNGQMYKFTGN

-421 GLFRYGRGDVQAIDR
+421 GLFRYGRGDVEAIDR
-436 LDEATARQRTVAIV
+436 LDEATARGRKIAIV

-461 FAMVRQYNVLADEVK
+461 FAMVRQYNVLADEVH
-476 IFISPLSRQS
+476 IFVSPLSRQS

-491 DPIDFTSEHSLNL
+491 APIDFTSEHAMNL
-504 WKKYIEAYG
+504 WRKYIEAYG

-521 VSTDN
+521 ISTQN
-526 SPIKMTYNYVGNED
+526 SPVRMAYDFAGNED

-549 DHVILGVSTKGG
+549 DQIILGVSTKGG

-569 VQQYAR
+569 VQEYAR

-580 LAGEQYAVNVDGK
+580 LAGEQYAISVDGK
-593 DFTRQAVEVDEETG
+593 DFTRQVIEVDQETG
-607 EEKEVTVELSA
+607 EEREITVDLSA

-625 EAGDVETVAQFL
+625 EAGDVETVAEFL
-637 PQALRSQAKEIINMM
+637 PQAVRSQAKEVINMM
-652 GAQVAMSNP
+652 GAQEAMSNP
-661 EQAQVAEILQRL
+661 EQAQIAETLMRL
-673 VEETM
+673 IEETI

-696 KKKRADTLIREE
+696 KKKKADTLIRE
-708 DDEESVDEKELK
+708 DDEEE
-720 KISDE
+720 
-725 LKNAVKMHQSQADRI
+725 
-740 DSIVDNKEVN
+740 
-750 EAVSGAITIEDVR
+750 IE
-763 MVMDKLGLTGPD
+763 
-775 WNVIDV
+775 
-781 FERYAELNNAEELEK
+781 
-796 VLTKQMTENQ
+796 ENM
-806 ADLAWGPANLAL
+806 ADLAWGAATLSI
-818 DPVEREPHYSEE
+818 DPVERAPFYDEE
-830 DEIEPLKKR
+830 DEIEKMGIR
-839 RAGANVALG
+839 RPGANVGLG

>member
-1 MNDKLYKKLLREAEK
+1 MNDELYRKLLKETER

-48 LGTAARG
+48 LSTAARG
-55 ELVGTEKTDG
+55 DLVGTEKTDG
-65 YNIYLSYVEGEAR
+65 YNIYLSFVDGEAR
-78 YARNKG
+78 YARNKS

-109 VYNASFRAFEKAV
+109 VYTASFRAFEKAA
-122 RAMTPEEQEMLFGSE
+122 RSLTPDEQAMLFGAE

-161 LSIHSSGHKQY
+161 LSIHASGHKQY
-172 IEENDTVV
+172 IEDSDQVV
-180 NVTDSAIERISQ
+180 NVTDSAVNRISQ

-203 ATADEP
+203 ATGDEP

-219 LQALSDRSVLE
+219 LQALADKSILE
-230 NTLRRMNHA
+230 DTLRRMNHA

-260 RAAPSANKEVIAHII
+260 RAVPSANKEVVGHII
-275 DHMKAVKGRLNI
+275 DHIKATKGRKNI
-287 RKVRKMLRDEQ
+287 RLVRKMLKDEN
-298 EVAAVNQLLEK
+298 EVAALAQLLEK

-335 KGLESAYILDNE
+335 KGLESAYILDNAR
-347 NELGRLRDEV
+347 ELERLRSEV
-357 ATAIDKIQTYDGPG
+357 ATAIDKIQNYDGPG
-371 KDEAHEILIR
+371 RDEAHNILIR

-401 TWNGQMYKFTGN
+401 TYNGQMYKFTGN

-421 GLFRYGRGDVQAIDR
+421 GLFRYGRGDVEAIDR
-436 LDEATARQRTVAIV
+436 LDENQGQRRVVAIV

-461 FAMVRQYNVLADEVK
+461 FAMVRQYSVMADEVK

-486 DGEFG
+486 DGEFAQ
-491 DPIDFTSEHSLNL
+491 PIDFTSEHSLNL
-504 WKKYIEAYG
+504 WKKYIDAYG
-513 LSDTVKVS
+513 LSETVKVY

-569 VQQYAR
+569 VQKYAR

-580 LAGEQYAVNVDGK
+580 LAGEQFAIDIDGK
-593 DFTRQAVEVDEETG
+593 EFTRQVVKVDEETG
-607 EEKEVTVELSA
+607 EETVTNVPLSA

-625 EAGDVETVAQFL
+625 EAGDKETVAQFL
-637 PQALRSQAKEIINMM
+637 PQALRGQAEEVINMM
-652 GAQVAMSNP
+652 GAQVAMSDP
-661 EQAQVAEILQRL
+661 EQAQVAETLQRL

-678 DEISAMAGGAVEG
+678 DEMSAMAGGAVEG
-691 PASKK
+691 PASAYNKK
-696 KKKRADTLIREE
+696 KKKVDTLIREE
-708 DDEESVDEKELK
+708 DDEIEESEKKNCGCGQDPCITYGSQNESEEEIDEAL
-720 KISDE
+720 S
-725 LKNAVKMHQSQADRI
+725 
-740 DSIVDNKEVN
+740 
-750 EAVSGAITIEDVR
+750 
-763 MVMDKLGLTGPD
+763 
-775 WNVIDV
+775 
-781 FERYAELNNAEELEK
+781 
-796 VLTKQMTENQ
+796 
-806 ADLAWGPANLAL
+806 DLAWGAANFTV
-818 DPVEREPHYSEE
+818 DPVERAPYYDEE
-830 DEIEPLKKR
+830 DEIDPIKNK
-839 RAGANVALG
+839 AKPGPNTFGA
-848 E
+848 